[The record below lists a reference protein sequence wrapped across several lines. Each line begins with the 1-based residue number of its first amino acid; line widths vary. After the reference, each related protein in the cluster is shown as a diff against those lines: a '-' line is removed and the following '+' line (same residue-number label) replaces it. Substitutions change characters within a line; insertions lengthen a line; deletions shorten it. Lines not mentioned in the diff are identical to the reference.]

1 MERAN
6 AEAQDVR
13 HEVETAK
20 GKVLE
25 KKVGMK
31 KRKEEKADGEGEEC
45 QQKGGNENGPSQM
58 GTLTSQLEKGVD
70 KHQESDHQYVKK
82 KGEMVVRGIINEV
95 MSSIDGEVS
104 KKKVNGEKGKRKGEQ
119 DLDRE

>member
-20 GKVLE
+20 GKVFE
-25 KKVGMK
+25 KKVDMK
-31 KRKEEKADGEGEEC
+31 EKKEEKADGEGEEC
-45 QQKGGNENGPSQM
+45 QPKGENENGQSQM
-58 GTLTSQLEKGVD
+58 GTPSSQLEKGVD
-70 KHQESDHQYVKK
+70 KHQGPDHQYVKK
-82 KGEMVVRGIINEV
+82 SGEMVVRGIINEV

-104 KKKVNGEKGKRKGEQ
+104 KKKVNGEKGKRKGEK
-119 DLDRE
+119 DLDRK

>member
-1 MERAN
+1 M
-6 AEAQDVR
+6 AQDIR

-25 KKVGMK
+25 RKDHMSE
-31 KRKEEKADGEGEEC
+31 RKEKKADGEGEEC
-45 QQKGGNENGPSQM
+45 QQKGENENGQSQM

-70 KHQESDHQYVKK
+70 NHQEPDHQYVKK

-119 DLDRE
+119 DLDRK

>member
-13 HEVETAK
+13 HEAETAK
-20 GKVLE
+20 GKVFE
-25 KKVGMK
+25 KKVDMK
-31 KRKEEKADGEGEEC
+31 ERKEEKADGEGEEC
-45 QQKGGNENGPSQM
+45 QPKGENENGQSQM
-58 GTLTSQLEKGVD
+58 GSPNTQLEKDVD
-70 KHQESDHQYVKK
+70 KHQEPDHQYVKK
-82 KGEMVVRGIINEV
+82 MGEMVVRGIINEV